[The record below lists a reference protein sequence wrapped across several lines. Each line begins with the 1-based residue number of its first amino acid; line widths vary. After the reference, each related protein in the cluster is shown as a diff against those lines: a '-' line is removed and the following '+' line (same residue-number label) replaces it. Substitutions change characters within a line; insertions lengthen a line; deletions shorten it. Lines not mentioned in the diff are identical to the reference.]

1 MRNIILLVCVVVA
14 LAVSGCG
21 SMTETRGDVSE
32 RSFAMKADN
41 PQVNEFN
48 KQLGEISSEASAEKV
63 VNGFVNYVDSR
74 LVKSGASIQS
84 LNSLLKPEVL
94 KEMAR
99 KEAEARGAGEMSIAS
114 EDEPPA
120 QLLDIGTITDN
131 INSLGRSDGV
141 RVDDDTVATVK
152 TAAEESIPNI
162 NPEKKDGMTPLEACV
177 IGYALVS
184 GDDGTAT
191 NESVDLPVEKISKFV
206 ENITQ

>member
-1 MRNIILLVCVVVA
+1 MMAFSAN
-14 LAVSGCG
+14 GCG
-21 SMTETRGDVSE
+21 KLNETKGDVNENSYV
-32 RSFAMKADN
+32 MKADN
-41 PQVNEFN
+41 PQVREFN
-48 KQLGEISSEASAEKV
+48 KQLGEISNEATAERA
-63 VNGFVNYVDSR
+63 VNSFVSYVDSR
-74 LVKSGASIQS
+74 LMKSGTSVQS
-84 LNSLLKPEVL
+84 LNSLLKPEVV

-99 KEAEARGAGEMSIAS
+99 KEAAARGAGGMSIAS

-141 RVDDDTVATVK
+141 RVDDDTVTTVK
-152 TAAEESIPNI
+152 AVAEESIPNM
-162 NPEKKDGMTPLEACV
+162 NPEKKNGMTPLEACV

-191 NESVDLPVEKISKFV
+191 NESVNLPVDKVSNFV